1 MDAAADYAAARHAL
15 AKPLPA
21 YVSYVL
27 QSQGSFGP
35 FFKHGD
41 TQHVVVRTSD
51 GKILSGKL
59 SSVQVNADTSYSD
72 DLVTRPPFKPA
83 CYDATSAK
91 SVQFQGKTVEEL
103 SLVFKCR
110 DSEHEHGF
118 NALYVDPDTHEPLA
132 ALDERTD
139 SNVYVR
145 LEQHFARVGTN
156 VLPSGLDVRV
166 KGSGFLGWL
175 DVTAHQVYSDFVL
188 SDSLPASAATAS
200 AKP

>member
-15 AKPLPA
+15 AQPLPA

-27 QSQGSFGP
+27 HSQGSFGP
-35 FFKHGD
+35 FKHAD

-51 GKILSGKL
+51 GKIVSGKL

-72 DLVTRPPFKPA
+72 DLVTHPPFKPA

-91 SVQFQGKTVEEL
+91 SVEFQGNAVEEL
-103 SLVFKCR
+103 SLAFKCR

-118 NALYVDPDTHEPLA
+118 TVLYVDPATHEPIA
-132 ALDERTD
+132 ALEERND

-145 LEQHFARVGTN
+145 LEQRFARVGTR

-175 DVTAHQVYSDFVL
+175 DVTAHQVYSHFAL
-188 SDSLPASAATAS
+188 SDSLPSAASAAS
-200 AKP
+200 PSP